1 MGTNKVSDRIIGYIL
16 FVAGILIILYS
27 AFSVYRVFT
36 KGFEPVRLF
45 DFQGIGLDA
54 SSLIGSDLSTEQKAL
69 LNQSGAQSKLEI
81 IPANLI
87 NQTSNVMAHL
97 LLMGFLA
104 SVGYKIANL
113 GILMLRPVVVK
124 LIGKEAERLQE

>member
-1 MGTNKVSDRIIGYIL
+1 MGTNKLSDRIIGYIL
-16 FVAGILIILYS
+16 FVAGIAIILCS
-27 AFSVYRVFT
+27 AFNVYKVFT
-36 KGFEPVRLF
+36 RGFEPVQLF

-54 SSLIGSDLSTEQKAL
+54 SSLIGSDLSSEQRAL
-69 LNQSGAQSKLEI
+69 LNQSGAQTKLEI
-81 IPANLI
+81 VPGSLL

-124 LIGKEAERLQE
+124 LIGKEAEKLQE